1 MATLATAREAKRK
14 VFNRSHAP
22 HVAGDRRVD
31 SIRAHTLERKSGFR
45 TGVTCKL
52 LRSSGPNFSSCGLE
66 FMMVYLLTLHLS
78 ALDSL
83 KLSLGRAREGLVRT
97 EVYGE

>member
-1 MATLATAREAKRK
+1 
-14 VFNRSHAP
+14 
-22 HVAGDRRVD
+22 
-31 SIRAHTLERKSGFR
+31 
-45 TGVTCKL
+45 
-52 LRSSGPNFSSCGLE
+52 
-66 FMMVYLLTLHLS
+66 MVYLLTLHLS